1 MFLTINH
8 RSDGA
13 AADMVLRMLGQDAC
27 VLRTPLETELMLGLF
42 SRMQAIVSMRLHGL
56 IFAAGQ
62 GVPLVGVVYD
72 PKVSSFLS
80 YMGQDLYEDLSD
92 VTEDSLRQKLDRALA
107 LRQDRTA
114 LEQAVSRLRQL
125 EEHNSAAMRKLL
137 SET

>member
-1 MFLTINH
+1 
-8 RSDGA
+8 
-13 AADMVLRMLGQDAC
+13 
-27 VLRTPLETELMLGLF
+27 
-42 SRMQAIVSMRLHGL
+42 
-56 IFAAGQ
+56 
-62 GVPLVGVVYD
+62 
-72 PKVSSFLS
+72 
-80 YMGQDLYEDLSD
+80 MGQDLYEDLSD

>member
-13 AADMVLRMLGQDAC
+13 AADMVLRVLGQEAC
-27 VLRTPLETELMLGLF
+27 VLRKPLETELMLGLF